1 VQQIVEKPRTPTPE
15 PPREIHKA
23 ADFIADFDWIEQL
36 KIRNFQNGGWQAI
49 MVALLYRL
57 SFDPIQKEI
66 CDEILAVLVP
76 GDQDSSMESIA
87 ENYRNMDVNL
97 RIAALDQ
104 ALRLTVTTEAFRDQ
118 LNAASLEMTRLRK
131 EKIEFQRKRKEL

>member
-1 VQQIVEKPRTPTPE
+1 MQQIVEKAQTPTPE
-15 PPREIHKA
+15 PPKEIHRA
-23 ADFIADFDWIEQL
+23 TAFVADFDWIEQL

-57 SFDPIQKEI
+57 SFDPIQKDI
-66 CDEILAVLVP
+66 CDEVLAVLVP
-76 GDQDSSMESIA
+76 GDQDPTIESIA
-87 ENYRNMDVNL
+87 ENYRDMDVNL
-97 RIAALDQ
+97 RVAALDQ